1 MISEADRSAIQDLLS
16 RYCHSI
22 DAHRADLCAGLFTD
36 DATLETPVGTAV
48 GAAAIR
54 EWIDGR
60 LAQRRAGIQVRHLVL
75 STLLAPVD
83 ADRVRVRSV
92 LLYTW
97 ETLELPREA
106 SVKSTVIYED
116 VVRRTSEGWRFSART
131 CDTQLPL
138 DDVYFGAPGRLSG
151 PR

>member
-1 MISEADRSAIQDLLS
+1 MMTMISEADRSAISELLS

-36 DATLETPVGTAV
+36 DAVLKTPVGEAQ
-48 GAAAIR
+48 GGAAIR

-60 LAQRRAGIQVRHLVL
+60 LAQREEDVQVRHFML
-75 STLLAPVD
+75 STLLAPINND
-83 ADRVRVRSV
+83 LVRGRSI

-97 ETLELPREA
+97 ETLEIPREV
-106 SVKSTVIYED
+106 SVRSTVIYED
-116 VVRRTSEGWRFSART
+116 EVRRTARGWRFSART

-138 DDVYFGAPGRLSG
+138 DDVYFS
-151 PR
+151 

>member
-1 MISEADRSAIQDLLS
+1 MISEADRSAIIELLS

-36 DATLETPVGTAV
+36 DAVLKTPVGQAE
-48 GAAAIR
+48 GGAAIR

-60 LAQRRAGIQVRHLVL
+60 LALREEGVQVRHFML
-75 STLLAPVD
+75 STLLAPID
-83 ADRVRVRSV
+83 EDLVRGRST

-97 ETLELPREA
+97 ETLEIPREV
-106 SVKSTVIYED
+106 SVRSTVIYED
-116 VVRRTSEGWRFSART
+116 EVRRTPAGWRFSART

-138 DDVYFGAPGRLSG
+138 DDVYFD
-151 PR
+151 

>member
-1 MISEADRSAIQDLLS
+1 MISEGDRSAIHDLLS

-36 DATLETPVGTAV
+36 DAVLETPVGSAV
-48 GAAAIR
+48 GGPAIR

-60 LAQRRAGIQVRHLVL
+60 LAQRPAGIQVRHLLL
-75 STLLAPVD
+75 STLLAPVQPG
-83 ADRVRVRSV
+83 RVRARSV

-97 ETLELPREA
+97 ETLEMPREA

-116 VVRRTSEGWRFSART
+116 VVRRTSEGWRFSARK
-131 CDTQLPL
+131 CDTRLPL
-138 DDVYFGAPGRLSG
+138 DDAYFVSPG

>member
-1 MISEADRSAIQDLLS
+1 MISDADRLAILELLS

-22 DAHRADLCAGLFTD
+22 DAPRADLCAGLFTE
-36 DATLETPVGTAV
+36 DAVLETPVGTAE
-48 GAAAIR
+48 GALAIR

-60 LAQRRAGIQVRHLVL
+60 LALRQDGVQVRHFML
-75 STLLAPVD
+75 STILAPIEP
-83 ADRVRVRSV
+83 DRVRARSN

-97 ETLELPREA
+97 ETLEMPREV

-116 VVRRTSEGWRFSART
+116 VVRRTAAGWRFASRM

-138 DDVYFGAPGRLSG
+138 DDVYYR
-151 PR
+151 

>member
-1 MISEADRSAIQDLLS
+1 MISDADRTAISELLS

-36 DATLETPVGTAV
+36 DAVLKTPVGTAE
-48 GAAAIR
+48 GAREIR
-54 EWIDGR
+54 AWVDER
-60 LAQRRAGIQVRHLVL
+60 LSLRQEGIQVRHFML
-75 STLLAPVD
+75 STLLAPQSDDV
-83 ADRVRVRSV
+83 VRARSI

-97 ETLELPREA
+97 ETLEIPREV

-116 VVRRTSEGWRFSART
+116 EVRRTSAGWRFSART

-138 DDVYFGAPGRLSG
+138 DDVYFD
-151 PR
+151 

>member
-1 MISEADRSAIQDLLS
+1 MISEVDRSAIHELLS

-36 DATLETPVGTAV
+36 DAVLETPVGRAE
-48 GAAAIR
+48 GGAAIR
-54 EWIDGR
+54 EWIEGR
-60 LAQRRAGIQVRHLVL
+60 LALREDGVQVRHFML
-75 STLLAPVD
+75 STLLAAVESD
-83 ADRVRVRSV
+83 LVRARSI

-97 ETLELPREA
+97 ETLEIPREV

-116 VVRRTSEGWRFSART
+116 MVRRTTGGWRFSARK

-138 DDVYFGAPGRLSG
+138 DDVYFR
-151 PR
+151 

>member
-1 MISEADRSAIQDLLS
+1 VIDDSDRAAIHELLS

-22 DAHRADLCAGLFTD
+22 DAPRADLCAELFTE
-36 DATLETPVGTAV
+36 DAVLETPVGVAE
-48 GAAAIR
+48 GGAAIR

-60 LAQRRAGIQVRHLVL
+60 LALRQEGIQVRHSML
-75 STLLAPVD
+75 STLVAPLD
-83 ADRVRVRSV
+83 EDRVRVRST

-97 ETLELPREA
+97 ETLEIPREV

-116 VVRRTSEGWRFSART
+116 VVQRTSDGWRFASRK

-138 DDVYFGAPGRLSG
+138 DDVYFR
-151 PR
+151 

>member
-1 MISEADRSAIQDLLS
+1 LIDEADRGAIHELLS
-16 RYCHSI
+16 KYCHSI
-22 DAHRADLCAGLFTD
+22 DAARGDLCASLFTES
-36 DATLETPVGTAV
+36 ATLETPVGTAE

-60 LAQRRAGIQVRHLVL
+60 LELRQEGVQVRHFLL
-75 STLLAPVD
+75 STLLAPL
-83 ADRVRVRSV
+83 ASDRVRARSI

-97 ETLELPREA
+97 ETLEMPREV

-116 VVRRTSEGWRFSART
+116 VVRRTPSGWRFESRR

-138 DDVYFGAPGRLSG
+138 DDVYFR
-151 PR
+151 

>member
-1 MISEADRSAIQDLLS
+1 MKTVDESDRAAIHELLS

-22 DAHRADLCAGLFTD
+22 DAHRADLCAGLFTE
-36 DATLETPVGTAV
+36 DAVLETPVGEAT

-60 LAQRRAGIQVRHLVL
+60 LALRQEGVQVRHFML
-75 STLLAPVD
+75 STLLAPVGD
-83 ADRVRVRSV
+83 DEVRARSI

-97 ETLELPREA
+97 ETLEIPREVD
-106 SVKSTVIYED
+106 VKSTVIYED
-116 VVRRTSEGWRFSART
+116 VVRRTPDGWRFSARR

-138 DDVYFGAPGRLSG
+138 DDVYFR
-151 PR
+151 